1 MSENIEIRTIIGNR
15 NISTVSD
22 TPVTDPASGDK
33 KAVIIIWQ
41 LLVSEGLEGS
51 NAFVCQRSKLRTG
64 FSIKEDLTKSNI
76 VLMKKAIDKYGFSNV
91 WSQTGKYLLF
101 PIMRKF

>member
-33 KAVIIIWQ
+33 
-41 LLVSEGLEGS
+41 GLEGS